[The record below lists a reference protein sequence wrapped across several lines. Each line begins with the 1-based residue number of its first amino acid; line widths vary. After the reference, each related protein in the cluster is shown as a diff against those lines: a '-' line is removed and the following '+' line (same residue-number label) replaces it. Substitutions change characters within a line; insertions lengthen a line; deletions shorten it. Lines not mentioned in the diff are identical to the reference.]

1 MDEEHGEQTAREGMG
16 ARARPGGCNV
26 TQDDAAAPSP
36 PSPPPPAAA
45 AEKSLLAFPSGADVN

>member
-1 MDEEHGEQTAREGMG
+1 MDEEHGEQT

-45 AEKSLLAFPSGADVN
+45 EKSLLAFPSGADVN